1 MIALGDAEKE
11 IKEVRGTVIKTKI
24 CNEGVR
30 VKD

>member
-11 IKEVRGTVIKTKI
+11 IKEAGGIVIKTKV

-30 VKD
+30 FED